1 MVAMG
6 GVGLPPLF
14 SDEEGG
20 GGGGGGEGVYA
31 ALCRGGLSVWT
42 EEGVSVG
49 LFWPRARSG

>member
-1 MVAMG
+1 MAMG

-20 GGGGGGEGVYA
+20 GGGGGEGVYA
-31 ALCRGGLSVWT
+31 ALCRGGLPVWT

-49 LFWPRARSG
+49 FFWPRARSG